1 MELKE
6 SMMIKRINYFNLLNA
21 FIQEFMRETVSKS
34 VKDEEETEE
43 TIKAILI
50 AYLEENL
57 ITSEEVNTLIDQCL
71 LWLSNNL

>member
-6 SMMIKRINYFNLLNA
+6 STMIKRINYFNLLNA
-21 FIQEFMRETVSKS
+21 FIQEFMRENVSKS
-34 VKDEEETEE
+34 VKDEEEIEE

-57 ITSEEVNTLIDQCL
+57 ITSEEVNTLLDQCL
-71 LWLSNNL
+71 L